1 MAYASAIGDFHVQ
14 AVGVE
19 QRHAHKWRAAYSI
32 GFCMQRL
39 TVPKYRNL
47 VYSEANLRVV
57 SQGRAAT
64 ERVGQPQLRDQCRRQ
79 GQGTAVAGVDYRIHF
94 PHCPSGPWSE
104 RGRPVA

>member
-47 VYSEANLRVV
+47 VYSEANLPTYVSSARVA
-57 SQGRAAT
+57 RLLNA
-64 ERVGQPQLRDQCRRQ
+64 
-79 GQGTAVAGVDYRIHF
+79 
-94 PHCPSGPWSE
+94 
-104 RGRPVA
+104 